1 MKNDMR
7 FSSYQI
13 HHIMQVY
20 IDKLSNEEDK
30 KKALKEESLDSDTGK
45 AFSKAESPIIS
56 ERIVESITGRISN
69 ICSSGAGLD
78 RSESKF
84 NAKIVPGDRRP
95 CAGCGGA
102 FLTSGMEPEAAAQK
116 DKETAVGEN
125 RNYVYNY
132 IDESGKKIS
141 REISLSDSGFLIKKI

>member
-1 MKNDMR
+1 MKNNMR

-20 IDKLSNEEDK
+20 IDKLSNGEDK
-30 KKALKEESLDSDTGK
+30 KKLLKEEDPDPDTGN
-45 AFSKAESPIIS
+45 AFSKAGSPIIS
-56 ERIVESITGRISN
+56 NRIIRDITGRINN
-69 ICSSGAGLD
+69 ICISG
-78 RSESKF
+78 SEPEKTAVGFDKDSLQNKETL
-84 NAKIVPGDRRP
+84 

-102 FLTSGMEPEAAAQK
+102 FLTSGIEPESAAYK
-116 DKETAVGEN
+116 DKEKAIGEN